1 MRTGPDLGLTW
12 PRAPR
17 GLLCLWGLPGPT
29 RLPAQGQREQAHL
42 APKARLTRRAL
53 RPRYPGN
60 VPPRGPLRIPG
71 PLPHPGPGSWGRL
84 PQRKARARHSHCNAA
99 GALSSWDGQSAP
111 PPPQGV
117 TATPPSSRA
126 CHQHPIC
133 ARPPCHQ
140 GSRRVGPSRCPRGN
154 RAGRAEAGWG
164 PLYLP
169 QVQGDVDLVVLR
181 AAGQRRAL
189 PPALRA
195 VDGIA
200 RGVRPVA
207 VGSRADVTVLALWGG
222 GGQRAGPGWAP
233 RLPHLTPPTPDLR
246 TLARQSLLRSANLRR
261 ARLGTRHLWEAAAPI
276 MEEASMGNRAPALGA
291 NSRARLPEEA
301 AAEGCTIRGRALQVA
316 GRGCCP
322 SKGPGA
328 GGATE

>member
-1 MRTGPDLGLTW
+1 MCRPGARSAFLGPSHT
-12 PRAPR
+12 
-17 GLLCLWGLPGPT
+17 PG
-29 RLPAQGQREQAHL
+29 L
-42 APKARLTRRAL
+42 APGVDCLRGRPGLGIPTAMFPLQCRR
-53 RPRYPGN
+53 RPVLLGRP
-60 VPPRGPLRIPG
+60 VSPTSPPRGSPPRL
-71 PLPHPGPGSWGRL
+71 HPTL
-84 PQRKARARHSHCNAA
+84 
-99 GALSSWDGQSAP
+99 
-111 PPPQGV
+111 
-117 TATPPSSRA
+117 A
-126 CHQHPIC
+126 CHQHPVC

-140 GSRRVGPSRCPRGN
+140 GSRRVGPPRCPRGN

-301 AAEGCTIRGRALQVA
+301 AAEGCTVRGRALQVA
-316 GRGCCP
+316 G
-322 SKGPGA
+322 
-328 GGATE
+328 GGVLPEQRPWGRRSH